1 MKQPPC
7 KHVST
12 AELSRITGYSE
23 MHLSRLAHE
32 GMPKEGRGL
41 YDLERAIKWL
51 LTRRDATATAN
62 IQDVKKQLIQEQI
75 ESQKLENAKSRGE
88 LLALE
93 DVQHMLNAAGVIV
106 ASQLDGLAPRV
117 AHELAAITQIPAP
130 TVQEVVFRECRAI
143 RESIATEWD
152 AYPGPDAGGGDDHP
166 ASPEPQRRRVGRP
179 RKIPTAGKP
188 GAGQVA

>member
-1 MKQPPC
+1 MKTPPC

-51 LTRRDATATAN
+51 LTRRDTTANAN
-62 IQDVKKQLIQEQI
+62 IQDVKRQLIQEQI
-75 ESQKLENAKSRGE
+75 EAQKLENAKTRLE
-88 LLALE
+88 LLPLE

-117 AHELAAITQIPAP
+117 AHELSAITTIPAP
-130 TVQEVVFRECRAI
+130 KVQEVVFRECRSI
-143 RESIATEWD
+143 RESIAAEWD
-152 AYPGPDAGGGDDHP
+152 SYRGPDADGSDDSQAAAKP
-166 ASPEPQRRRVGRP
+166 KRGRVGRP
-179 RKIPTAGKP
+179 RKIPAAGEP
-188 GAGQVA
+188 GAGAMA

>member
-130 TVQEVVFRECRAI
+130 TV
-143 RESIATEWD
+143 TEWD